1 MDTHILPTVC
11 NFMASFEKRKDGK
24 WRAYVARMG
33 RRKSRVFDSKQAA
46 KDWAA
51 REEYLILN
59 DDSKPGDVLF
69 GDVLARYAHEVSPT
83 KRGERWEVVRLRR
96 FEAERFASIPIAQLT
111 PQDLATWRDKRLG
124 EVAPGSV
131 NREMNLLSSVL
142 TTARREWGLIEV
154 NPITDVRKP
163 SKPPARDRLPTQDEI
178 ERMLFVAGED
188 LSTKTA
194 RAFHCFRF
202 ALETAMRAGEI
213 ARLRHEDIDG
223 RVARLHHTKNGHPRD
238 VPLSKA
244 ALALIDELPR
254 LDPVFGLESRQIDV
268 LFRRVRD
275 KAGAVG
281 LTFHDSRAFAITH
294 LSKKLDVLELA
305 RMVGHKNIAQLM
317 VYYRVSAHDLASR
330 LD

>member
-1 MDTHILPTVC
+1 
-11 NFMASFEKRKDGK
+11 
-24 WRAYVARMG
+24 
-33 RRKSRVFDSKQAA
+33 
-46 KDWAA
+46 
-51 REEYLILN
+51 
-59 DDSKPGDVLF
+59 
-69 GDVLARYAHEVSPT
+69 
-83 KRGERWEVVRLRR
+83 
-96 FEAERFASIPIAQLT
+96 
-111 PQDLATWRDKRLG
+111 
-124 EVAPGSV
+124 
-131 NREMNLLSSVL
+131 MNLLSSVL
-142 TTARREWGLIEV
+142 TTARKEWGLIEV

-188 LSTKTA
+188 LNTKTA

-244 ALALIDELPR
+244 ALALIDDLPR

-281 LTFHDSRAFAITH
+281 LTFHDSRAYATIS
-294 LSKKLDVLELA
+294 LSKKVDVLTLA
-305 RMVGHKNIAQLM
+305 RIIGHKDLRMLM
-317 VYYRVSAHDLASR
+317 VYYRVSAEDIAAS
-330 LD
+330 L